1 MNLEW
6 AKKWMGSYNPKG
18 LDYVVEQYAVDVK
31 FEDLT
36 LGDKA
41 NGKEELKAA
50 FKGFLTGPGT
60 GEYEFSVTSY
70 TGNSDGGAAEWT
82 WHAKHSADFLG
93 ARAAGKETTVRG
105 VSILTFRGGK
115 ISSQR
120 DYWDSAALLR
130 QLGAIK

>member
-6 AKKWMGSYNPKG
+6 AKKWMGSYNSKG
-18 LDYVVEQYAVDVK
+18 LDFVVEQYAVDVK
-31 FEDLT
+31 FEDMT
-36 LGDKA
+36 LGDRA

-50 FKGFLTGPGT
+50 LTSFLSGAGA
-60 GEYEFSVTSY
+60 GEYAFNVTSY
-70 TGNSDGGAAEWT
+70 TGNSEEGAAEWT

-93 ARAAGKETTVRG
+93 AEAAGKETTVNG